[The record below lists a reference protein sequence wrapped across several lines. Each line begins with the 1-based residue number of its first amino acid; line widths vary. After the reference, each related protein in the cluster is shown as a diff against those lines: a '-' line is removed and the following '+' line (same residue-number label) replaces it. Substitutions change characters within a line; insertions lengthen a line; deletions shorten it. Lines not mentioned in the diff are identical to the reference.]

1 MDRSTSAETPKKTGE
16 VRSTNKTGRGRPGLG
31 RTNRKK
37 SIIREKVRSALNP
50 ESSLY
55 NDEIPDPDSPELPD
69 ESYRREDYR

>member
-1 MDRSTSAETPKKTGE
+1 MDKSTRTQTQKKTGE
-16 VRSTNKTGRGRPGLG
+16 VRSTNRAGRGKSGLG

-37 SIIREKVRSALNP
+37 SIIREKVRTVLNW

-69 ESYRREDYR
+69 ESDQREDYR